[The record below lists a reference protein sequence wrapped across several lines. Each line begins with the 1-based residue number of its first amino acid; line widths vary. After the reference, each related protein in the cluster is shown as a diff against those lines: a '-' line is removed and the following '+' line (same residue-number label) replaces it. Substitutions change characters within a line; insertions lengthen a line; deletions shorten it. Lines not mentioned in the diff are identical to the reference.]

1 MVEGLIVSTEM
12 QEKYYYVYILA
23 SKPYGTLYTG
33 VSSDL
38 LGRTWQH
45 KNDLVE
51 SFTKRYRV
59 HRLVYYEQ
67 TESIESAINR
77 EKQIKKWRRRWKLD
91 LIEKMNPDWKDL
103 YDEIT
108 K

>member
-1 MVEGLIVSTEM
+1 M

>member
-1 MVEGLIVSTEM
+1 MRER
-12 QEKYYYVYILA
+12 YYYVYILA

-33 VSSDL
+33 VSSNL
-38 LGRTWQH
+38 IGRTWQH

-59 HRLVYYEQ
+59 HRLVWYEQ

>member
-1 MVEGLIVSTEM
+1 MR
-12 QEKYYYVYILA
+12 EKYYYVYILA

-33 VSSDL
+33 VSSNL

-59 HRLVYYEQ
+59 HRLVWYEQ

-103 YDEIT
+103 YDEII

>member
-1 MVEGLIVSTEM
+1 MR
-12 QEKYYYVYILA
+12 EKYYYVYILA

-33 VSSDL
+33 VSSNIPS
-38 LGRTWQH
+38 RTWQH

-51 SFTKRYRV
+51 RFTKRYRV
-59 HRLVYYEQ
+59 KRLVWYEQ
-67 TESIESAINR
+67 TKSIESAINK

-103 YDEIT
+103 YDEII

>member
-1 MVEGLIVSTEM
+1 MH
-12 QEKYYYVYILA
+12 QKYYYVYILA

-33 VSSDL
+33 VSSNL
-38 LGRTWQH
+38 IGRTWQH

-59 HRLVYYEQ
+59 HRLVWYEQ

>member
-1 MVEGLIVSTEM
+1 M

-45 KNDLVE
+45 KNDCVD

-67 TESIESAINR
+67 TESIESAIDR

-108 K
+108 Q

>member
-1 MVEGLIVSTEM
+1 MEM
-12 QEKYYYVYILA
+12 REKYYYVYILA

-33 VSSDL
+33 VSSNIPSS
-38 LGRTWQH
+38 TWQH

-51 SFTKRYRV
+51 GFTKRYHV
-59 HRLVYYEQ
+59 HRLVWYEQ
-67 TESIESAINR
+67 TNSIESAINK

-103 YDEIT
+103 YDEII

>member
-1 MVEGLIVSTEM
+1 MR
-12 QEKYYYVYILA
+12 EKYYYVYILA

-33 VSSDL
+33 VSSNL

-59 HRLVYYEQ
+59 HRLVWYEQ

-77 EKQIKKWRRRWKLD
+77 EKEIKKWRRRWKLD

-103 YDEIT
+103 YGEIT

>member
-1 MVEGLIVSTEM
+1 MR
-12 QEKYYYVYILA
+12 EKYYYVYILA

-33 VSSDL
+33 VSSNIPS
-38 LGRTWQH
+38 RTWQH

-51 SFTKRYRV
+51 GFTKRYHV
-59 HRLVYYEQ
+59 HRLVWYEQ
-67 TESIESAINR
+67 TKSIESAINK

-103 YDEIT
+103 YDEII

>member
-1 MVEGLIVSTEM
+1 MSNKM
-12 QEKYYYVYILA
+12 HEKLYYVYILA
-23 SKPYGTLYTG
+23 GKPYVILYTG

-67 TESIESAINR
+67 SESIESAINH
-77 EKQIKKWRRRWKLD
+77 EKQIIKWKRRWKLD

-103 YDEIT
+103 
-108 K
+108 

>member
-1 MVEGLIVSTEM
+1 MEM
-12 QEKYYYVYILA
+12 REKYYYVYILA

-33 VSSDL
+33 VSSNIPS
-38 LGRTWQH
+38 RTWQH

-59 HRLVYYEQ
+59 HRLVWYEQ
-67 TESIESAINR
+67 TKSIESAINR
-77 EKQIKKWRRRWKLD
+77 KKQIKKWRRRWKLD

-103 YDEIT
+103 YDEII

>member
-1 MVEGLIVSTEM
+1 M
-12 QEKYYYVYILA
+12 QEKLYYVYILA
-23 SKPYGTLYTG
+23 SKHYGTLYTG

-45 KNDLVE
+45 RNDLVE

-67 TESIESAINR
+67 TESIEAAITR

-103 YDEIT
+103 YEEIT

>member
-1 MVEGLIVSTEM
+1 MR
-12 QEKYYYVYILA
+12 EKYYYVYILA

-33 VSSDL
+33 VSSNIPS
-38 LGRTWQH
+38 RTWQH

-51 SFTKRYRV
+51 GFTKRYHV
-59 HRLVYYEQ
+59 HRLVWYEQ
-67 TESIESAINR
+67 TNSIESAINK

-103 YDEIT
+103 YDEII

>member
-1 MVEGLIVSTEM
+1 MH
-12 QEKYYYVYILA
+12 EKLYCVYILA

-51 SFTKRYRV
+51 SFTKRYQV
-59 HRLVYYEQ
+59 HMIVYYEQ
-67 TESIESAINR
+67 TGSIESAITR
-77 EKQIKKWRRRWKLD
+77 EKQKG
-91 LIEKMNPDWKDL
+91 
-103 YDEIT
+103 Y
-108 K
+108 

>member
-1 MVEGLIVSTEM
+1 MR
-12 QEKYYYVYILA
+12 EKYYYVYILA

-33 VSSDL
+33 VSSNL

-51 SFTKRYRV
+51 SFAKRYRV
-59 HRLVYYEQ
+59 HRLVWYEQ

-77 EKQIKKWRRRWKLD
+77 EKEIKKWRRRWKLD

-103 YDEIT
+103 YGEIT

>member
-1 MVEGLIVSTEM
+1 MR
-12 QEKYYYVYILA
+12 EKYYYVYILA

-33 VSSDL
+33 VSSNL

-59 HRLVYYEQ
+59 HRLVWYEQ

-91 LIEKMNPDWKDL
+91 LIEKMKPDWKDL

>member
-1 MVEGLIVSTEM
+1 MR
-12 QEKYYYVYILA
+12 EKYYYVYILA

-33 VSSDL
+33 VSSNL

-59 HRLVYYEQ
+59 HRLVWYEQ

-103 YDEIT
+103 YGEIT

>member
-1 MVEGLIVSTEM
+1 MR
-12 QEKYYYVYILA
+12 EKYYYVYILA

-33 VSSDL
+33 VSSNL

-59 HRLVYYEQ
+59 HRLVWYEQ
-67 TESIESAINR
+67 TESIKSAINR

-103 YDEIT
+103 YGEIT

>member
-1 MVEGLIVSTEM
+1 MEM
-12 QEKYYYVYILA
+12 REKYYYVYILA

-33 VSSDL
+33 VSSNIPS
-38 LGRTWQH
+38 RTWQH

-51 SFTKRYRV
+51 GFTKRYHV
-59 HRLVYYEQ
+59 HRLVWYEQ
-67 TESIESAINR
+67 TNSIESAINK

-103 YDEIT
+103 YDEII

>member
-1 MVEGLIVSTEM
+1 MIWWRVL
-12 QEKYYYVYILA
+12 
-23 SKPYGTLYTG
+23 P
-33 VSSDL
+33 
-38 LGRTWQH
+38 
-45 KNDLVE
+45 
-51 SFTKRYRV
+51 KRYRV
-59 HRLVYYEQ
+59 HRLVWYEQ

-103 YDEIT
+103 YGEIT

>member
-1 MVEGLIVSTEM
+1 MR
-12 QEKYYYVYILA
+12 EKYYYVYILA

-33 VSSDL
+33 VSGNL
-38 LGRTWQH
+38 IGRTWQH

-59 HRLVYYEQ
+59 HRLVWYEQ

>member
-1 MVEGLIVSTEM
+1 MR
-12 QEKYYYVYILA
+12 EKYYYVYILA

-33 VSSDL
+33 VSSNL

-51 SFTKRYRV
+51 SYTKRYRV
-59 HRLVYYEQ
+59 HRLVWYEQ

-103 YDEIT
+103 YGEIT